1 MTETKKTNKVEAN
14 RRERELVRYV
24 KIGAS
29 QGLECGTQYTNVF
42 HTGGLLL
49 YPPWPVTNRVGF
61 HFFFYYIINTKYLQ
75 FTGFFF
81 FNLLVVRFESIL

>member
-49 YPPWPVTNRVGF
+49 YPPWPVTNRVGLI
-61 HFFFYYIINTKYLQ
+61 YI
-75 FTGFFF
+75 
-81 FNLLVVRFESIL
+81 SIFLFSYT